1 MTNTYRLILV
11 SALLVS
17 RLLASDFQDRLG
29 LQLYSLRAQTKES
42 TTGALDLAQSYG
54 VKEVEVAGTGSLKP
68 DEFVAELKK
77 RGLTPVSGHF
87 GYGLFEKDINAVIAD
102 AKALGLKYVVVPY
115 PPVSKTKP
123 FSEEMA
129 HAMAAKFNE
138 WGAACKKAG
147 LMFGY
152 HPHGLEFRAT
162 AAGNGET
169 MFDLL
174 VRETQPDL
182 VTFQMDVYWVFITGI
197 DPAALLAKYPN
208 RFSMLHIKDMLKD
221 FQRGTHTGGSP
232 AMAKVAVGDGQIN
245 WKEVL
250 GAAQKIGVKH
260 YFLEDETVY
269 PLRSIPESFK
279 YLRGLKL

>member
-1 MTNTYRLILV
+1 
-11 SALLVS
+11 
-17 RLLASDFQDRLG
+17 
-29 LQLYSLRAQTKES
+29 
-42 TTGALDLAQSYG
+42 
-54 VKEVEVAGTGSLKP
+54 
-68 DEFVAELKK
+68 
-77 RGLTPVSGHF
+77 
-87 GYGLFEKDINAVIAD
+87 
-102 AKALGLKYVVVPY
+102 
-115 PPVSKTKP
+115 
-123 FSEEMA
+123 
-129 HAMAAKFNE
+129 
-138 WGAACKKAG
+138 
-147 LMFGY
+147 
-152 HPHGLEFRAT
+152 
-162 AAGNGET
+162 
-169 MFDLL
+169 MFDVL